1 MTLPNNSQQI
11 ISNLHLQSWRSISS
25 WKLLLFNYPMTEN
38 ILHGY
43 SIKVNIY
50 RKLLVFLIPAALLC
64 SSDKVLLIL
73 HVQFKCWR
81 TTWKP
86 LNLLRVLSHPLTF
99 YIQESQTHINC
110 TVSVSALCFP
120 CYCPSQ
126 TWVLNWWFSQGKKSH
141 QILLLFLK
149 RIKNFQQNKWE
160 RHKAQKKKINGINWT
175 PWRFQSTQLKVSQ
188 WTNTRLRKQE
198 LPLPPSLFMW
208 FPITYPPYEGSAN
221 CSHRPNPT
229 CHLVL

>member
-1 MTLPNNSQQI
+1 MVSPGFVHWPSHSPCSPSWTSSIFIQAMTLPNNSQQI

-25 WKLLLFNYPMTEN
+25 WKLLWFNYPNTEN

-73 HVQFKCWR
+73 HVQFKCWC

-110 TVSVSALCFP
+110 TVSVSALSFP

-126 TWVLNWWFSQGKKSH
+126 TWVLNWWFSQGKK
-141 QILLLFLK
+141 K
-149 RIKNFQQNKWE
+149 
-160 RHKAQKKKINGINWT
+160 
-175 PWRFQSTQLKVSQ
+175 
-188 WTNTRLRKQE
+188 
-198 LPLPPSLFMW
+198 PPNIIVIS
-208 FPITYPPYEGSAN
+208 
-221 CSHRPNPT
+221 
-229 CHLVL
+229 